1 MKVVVASAGKFHNFA
16 LARELLKSDSLH
28 KIITGNTRFK
38 LRKEQVPADKI
49 SAWPLF
55 RVLDGVLS
63 RLGLTL
69 FSKHLSWLN
78 AVLVDAAATHYLRRH
93 PDVDLYIAISSV
105 GTRSGAQARAL
116 GIKYICD
123 RGSSHI
129 LYQQEILLSEYKK
142 FNIDYDGFDQRIIE
156 RELEEYANADVI
168 TVPSEFAYR
177 SFIAQGIPAEKMV
190 KIPYGVNLTNFHP
203 CASKSA
209 DSFDVL
215 YVGGLSARKGMIYLF
230 KAFEMLRHPNKRLL
244 LIGEKGADFEHLQA
258 FLPEVNAQFLGAIPN
273 LELKKHMSS
282 AHVLVLPSVE
292 DGFGLVM
299 AEAMACGCPVIAT
312 ENTGAMDLFD
322 DGVEGYIVPIR
333 DEQTLADR
341 FQRLA
346 DDPALAQRMAD
357 AARQRMQA
365 IGGWTQYGEAMLA
378 LFQKIL
384 RGD

>member
-1 MKVVVASAGKFHNFA
+1 MKIVIASAGKFHNFA
-16 LARELLKSDSLH
+16 LARELLKSDSLN
-28 KIITGNTRFK
+28 KIITGYPRFK
-38 LRKEQVPADKI
+38 LSKERVPANKI

-55 RVLDGVLS
+55 RVLDAALS
-63 RLGLTL
+63 RLGLTR
-69 FSKHLSWLN
+69 FSKTLSWLN
-78 AVLVDAAATHYLRRH
+78 AVLVDHAAVHYLRHH

-129 LYQQEILLSEYKK
+129 LVQQQILLSEYKK
-142 FNIDYDGFDQRIIE
+142 FNIDYEGFDQRIIE
-156 RELEEYANADVI
+156 RELAEYANADVI

-177 SFIAQGIPAEKMV
+177 SFIDQGIPAEKMV
-190 KIPYGVNLTNFHP
+190 KIPYGVNLSNFHP

-230 KAFEMLRHPNKRLL
+230 KAFELLRHPNKRLL
-244 LIGEKGADFEHLQA
+244 LVGEKGADFEQVAA
-258 FLPEVNAQFLGAIPN
+258 FLPEVQAQFLGAIPN
-273 LELKKHMSS
+273 LELKKYMSS

-322 DGVEGYIVPIR
+322 DGIEGFIVPIR
-333 DEQTLADR
+333 DEQTLAKR
-341 FQRLA
+341 LQRMA
-346 DDPALAQRMAD
+346 DDPLLAQRMAA
-357 AARQRMQA
+357 AARQRMQTL
-365 IGGWTQYGEAMLA
+365 GGWTQYGEAMMA
-378 LFQKIL
+378 LFRQLI
-384 RGD
+384 